1 MCGVFAYLGESRDVG
16 ETVGTALKRLEYRG
30 YDSWGIAWDAGQQ
43 IHCTKRIGRVN
54 GALPKSIES
63 PLAFGHTRWATHGDV
78 TDLNAHPHLDCS
90 GRLAVVHNGIVENVD
105 ELRASLTGQH
115 LFQSETDSEVI
126 AHLLEERIVA
136 KGCSL
141 AEALRHVF
149 PTLAGFNAVV
159 AIDVVRRQLVAAKF
173 VSPLILGSGRTG
185 DFITSDVIALTGHTD
200 RFAPLED
207 GWLVTIDGSSEARV
221 EELATGRLISIEH
234 RPLPKL
240 EGSEWIDRYAAPG
253 AHMVREM
260 TEQPQVIRGLVN
272 ELEPIERLASLIQ
285 EADQVVMTGC
295 GSAFYAAEAGRYLLA
310 RRAGRSITVLPASE
324 VRQFAGTFNHRTL
337 VIALTQSGETADL
350 VDAIMAAEDAG
361 VRTAAIVNV
370 EHSTIARRVDE
381 VVPLHAGTERCV
393 LATKSFTAKL
403 VRLIQLG
410 AVLSESTSQTREH
423 LALAAEAIETHAS
436 SEEVHRE
443 LARAGAILAAN
454 DHAYVIGRGSSYPA
468 ALEAA
473 LKIKEGS
480 YVHAEAF
487 AGGELKHG
495 VISLIDK
502 GTPCLVF
509 APNDDTHADIISGAQ
524 ELRSRGAVIIGVG
537 GTKSPAFDIHIPVDD
552 VGSATILAQVSIAQ
566 RLAYDVAMRRG
577 TDPDHPRNLAK
588 SVTVK

>member
-1 MCGVFAYLGESRDVG
+1 MCGVFAYLGEPRDVG
-16 ETVGTALKRLEYRG
+16 EMVGTALKRLEYRG

-43 IHCTKRIGRVN
+43 IHCTKRTGRVN
-54 GALPKSIES
+54 GALPKSIAS

-105 ELRASLTGQH
+105 ELRASLTGDH
-115 LFQSETDSEVI
+115 RFQSETDSEVI
-126 AHLLEERIVA
+126 THLLEECIAA
-136 KGCSL
+136 KACSL
-141 AEALRHVF
+141 AEALRQVF
-149 PTLAGFNAVV
+149 PMLAGFNAVV
-159 AIDVVRRQLVAAKF
+159 AIDVVRRELVAAKF
-173 VSPLILGSGRTG
+173 VSPLVLGRGRTG
-185 DFITSDVIALTGHTD
+185 DFIASDVIALNGHTD

-207 GWLVTIDGSSEARV
+207 GWLVTIDGSGARV
-221 EELATGRLISIEH
+221 EELATGSPITIEH
-234 RPLPKL
+234 GPLPKL
-240 EGSEWIDRYAAPG
+240 EGVEGIDRYAAPG

-260 TEQPQVIRGLVN
+260 AEQPQVIRGLLN
-272 ELEPIERLASLIQ
+272 DLEPIERLAALIQ
-285 EADQVVMTGC
+285 DADQVVMTGC

-310 RRAGRSITVLPASE
+310 RQAGRSITVLPASE

-337 VIALTQSGETADL
+337 VVALTQSGETADL

-410 AVLSESTSQTREH
+410 ALLSGCTSLTCLDLER
-423 LALAAEAIETHAS
+423 AAAAIESHAS
-436 SEEVHRE
+436 SRAVNRE
-443 LARAGAILAAN
+443 LGKAGAVLAAN
-454 DHAYVIGRGSSYPA
+454 DHAYVIGRGSSFPA

-495 VISLIDK
+495 VISLIQK

-509 APNDDTHADIISGAQ
+509 APSDDTHADIISGAQ

-537 GTKSPAFDIHIPVDD
+537 AESSTAFDFHLPVGDI
-552 VGSATILAQVSIAQ
+552 GSATMLVQVSMAQ
-566 RLAYDVAMRRG
+566 RLAHDVAMRRG